1 MTTIVGLQD
10 RGYCWMAADSQT
22 TDRDRA
28 FVSRRQ
34 NKIVQRGEY
43 LIGVAGDGAACDI
56 AQFMWRPPSPMQPDL
71 YLHMVATAI
80 PSLKKALVS
89 NGFSPSRDDDATLE
103 MLIAVEGNLFH
114 IASDFTVLMRDDGIY
129 GIGSGSSYAIG
140 ALAAG
145 ASLEEAIE
153 IAADNDMYTGLPC
166 QVIRQEATQ

>member
-1 MTTIVGLQD
+1 MTTIIGVQEAGC
-10 RGYCWMAADSQT
+10 CWMAADSQT

-28 FVSRRQ
+28 FISHRQ
-34 NKIVQRGEY
+34 NKIVERGEY

-56 AQFMWRPPSPMQPDL
+56 AQFMWRPPAPIQPDL
-71 YLHMVATAI
+71 YLHMVSTAI

-89 NGFSPSRDDDATLE
+89 NGYATSKDEDATLE
-103 MLIAVEGNLFH
+103 MLIAVDGQLFH
-114 IASDFTVLMRDDGIY
+114 IASDFTVLMRNDGIY

-145 ASLEEAIE
+145 ASLEEAID

-166 QVIRQEATQ
+166 QVIRQGVTQ